1 MEKMTIGKL
10 GEIAVREYLVQQGCF
25 VVQCNYHAAGGHHEE
40 IDIIACDG
48 KHLIFTEV
56 KSRKEGAMVAAQLA
70 LTPQKRRRVLLC
82 AQRFLM
88 NHTSFACYQP
98 RFDGVRDLSRSAGGG
113 TGVLSK
119 CLFFV
124 RYRFVRR
131 LIEYTQTM
139 LKGMKDYETV

>member
-98 RFDGVRDLSRSAGGG
+98 RFDVACVTFRGRQDWSTIQMPFLCTIPLCKAVDRIHTNDVERNEGL
-113 TGVLSK
+113 
-119 CLFFV
+119 
-124 RYRFVRR
+124 
-131 LIEYTQTM
+131 
-139 LKGMKDYETV
+139 

>member
-70 LTPQKRRRVLLC
+70 LTPQKRRRVLL
-82 AQRFLM
+82 
-88 NHTSFACYQP
+88 
-98 RFDGVRDLSRSAGGG
+98 LS
-113 TGVLSK
+113 
-119 CLFFV
+119 
-124 RYRFVRR
+124 
-131 LIEYTQTM
+131 LIHI
-139 LKGMKDYETV
+139 

>member
-88 NHTSFACYQP
+88 NQP
-98 RFDGVRDLSRSAGGG
+98 RFDVACVTFRGRQVVGL
-113 TGVLSK
+113 
-119 CLFFV
+119 
-124 RYRFVRR
+124 
-131 LIEYTQTM
+131 EYYPNAFSLYDTA
-139 LKGMKDYETV
+139 L

>member
-88 NHTSFACYQP
+88 SHRLRITAEYYLQQYPTQLQP
-98 RFDGVRDLSRSAGGG
+98 RFDVACVTFRGRQVVGL
-113 TGVLSK
+113 
-119 CLFFV
+119 
-124 RYRFVRR
+124 
-131 LIEYTQTM
+131 EYYPNAFSLYDTA
-139 LKGMKDYETV
+139 L

>member
-25 VVQCNYHAAGGHHEE
+25 VVQCNYHAAGGHREE

-98 RFDGVRDLSRSAGGG
+98 RFDVACVTFRGRQVVGL
-113 TGVLSK
+113 
-119 CLFFV
+119 
-124 RYRFVRR
+124 
-131 LIEYTQTM
+131 EYYPNAFSLYDTA
-139 LKGMKDYETV
+139 L